1 MREQALMR
9 TNLYV
14 GGSSPGKLLDARF
27 YNEDCIVY
35 DLEDSVALSDQD
47 SARFLVYNAVRY
59 HRPPD
64 KYVIIRVNGLY
75 SPFLEEDLAAAVRA
89 RPDAIRL
96 PKVEHAQEVRRVD
109 EQITAIE
116 CQAGIPEGT
125 TQLWCNIESGL
136 GASNA
141 KEIAAASP
149 RVAALALGAEDY
161 TASMGALRS
170 KTGWEIFYAR
180 MQVLEACRLAGEQ
193 ISVVQRSG

>member
-35 DLEDSVALSDQD
+35 DLEDSVALSDKD
-47 SARFLVYNAVRY
+47 AARFLVYNAVRY

-96 PKVEHAQEVRRVD
+96 PKVEHAQE
-109 EQITAIE
+109 E
-116 CQAGIPEGT
+116 
-125 TQLWCNIESGL
+125 
-136 GASNA
+136 
-141 KEIAAASP
+141 EIAALGWFTFREARPLVTFASDED
-149 RVAALALGAEDY
+149 VLLAA
-161 TASMGALRS
+161 
-170 KTGWEIFYAR
+170 
-180 MQVLEACRLAGEQ
+180 EAYIKGTE
-193 ISVVQRSG
+193 